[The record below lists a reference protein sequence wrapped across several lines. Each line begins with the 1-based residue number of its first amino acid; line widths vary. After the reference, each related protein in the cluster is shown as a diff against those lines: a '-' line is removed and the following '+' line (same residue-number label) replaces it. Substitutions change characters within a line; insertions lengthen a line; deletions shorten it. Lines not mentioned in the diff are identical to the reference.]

1 MIEDLKGAVDRL
13 IEQLRQNRGDLKL
26 SARDFEGHTRGARF
40 YPLLY
45 MLTRVWKAR
54 DWQSDV
60 ELSSHLL
67 GHLSRLELHHIF
79 PKALLRTH
87 HNGYSQ
93 AETNAIANFTFLTQE
108 TNLLVSNRN
117 PAEYLEKFA
126 EKNPGAIE
134 SHWIPMNRELWR
146 LENYRDFLKERREL
160 LAQAANEFLESLNA
174 GEVPEQPEAAPV
186 SDRGAT
192 IVPGGI
198 AAAEEEELLIE
209 LNTWIVKQGLPEGE
223 FLYELRDS
231 ESNEALAVLDL
242 AWPDGLQE
250 ELSPPVA
257 LLVDEP
263 AETEEAAN
271 RAGFR
276 YFTDA
281 DEFRTYVKREILAL
295 DEETLKAAE
304 SRAPAR

>member
-1 MIEDLKGAVDRL
+1 MGAVDRL

-79 PKALLRTH
+79 PKALLRAH

-93 AETNAIANFTFLTQE
+93 AEINAIANFTFLTQE